1 VASNSA
7 TNRIGTILASNIRL
21 ARDEKRL
28 TQSQLGRLVG
38 VDNQLVSNWERGRG
52 RPSDANLVRLS
63 DALERDLAWFYT
75 DHDKAAAA

>member
-75 DHDKAAAA
+75 DHDTAAAA